1 MKTCSLIGS
10 PATPAMGSCRARHN
24 LTNSLKEAFMKTN
37 NAGMFLRA
45 TVLFAVAAFGGNIM
59 TEAQTCSVTWTGNA
73 GTGLWSTAGNWSP
86 RRVPGPASDV
96 CIPLLT
102 TANATPPISIHS
114 LQISQGGGLI
124 IESGKAGASF
134 SVATSLNNQGL
145 IQLYGAALS
154 AGSIAMTDP
163 SNFGS
168 INVYNTSSITSPAL
182 SNTTGTVY
190 VGATGTLKLTDN
202 PVQLQNGNLSGGNWL
217 VDDTGLL
224 IVPSDISEMTGGPG
238 GAYYT
243 VLSITSGGSL
253 QDTSGNNPL
262 ATVTS
267 VGSYAVLEVPSLTLN
282 DLACQGSV
290 NVGSTL
296 TVSGTFTLESGCTAS
311 AGTLTV
317 SGAFTVPSGASAAVG
332 SLLNA
337 TSVVVESGGT
347 LSPGGTVNCSIT
359 NNGTVSPG
367 IVTVMGNYSQS
378 AGAALTEL
386 FGNGTLNVKQ
396 NATLSGALNVEV
408 NPKHPP
414 KSGAQYTA
422 LTAGSLSGS
431 FTSHTA
437 GFTLTTSANGVLVT
451 KQ

>member
-1 MKTCSLIGS
+1 MSLLLALSLG
-10 PATPAMGSCRARHN
+10 GV
-24 LTNSLKEAFMKTN
+24 SLK
-37 NAGMFLRA
+37 LQ
-45 TVLFAVAAFGGNIM
+45 
-59 TEAQTCSVTWTGNA
+59 AQTCSATWTGNEGNGA
-73 GTGLWSTAGNWSP
+73 WSTAGNWSP
-86 RRVPGPASDV
+86 RKVPGATSNV

-124 IESGKAGASF
+124 IESGKAGATF

-145 IQLYGAALS
+145 IQLYGASLS

-168 INVYNTSSITSPAL
+168 INVYNSSSITSPAF

-190 VGATGTLKLTDN
+190 VGATGTLKLADN

-224 IVPSDISEMTGGPG
+224 IIPSDITQITGGPG

-243 VLSITSGGSL
+243 VLSITSGGAL
-253 QDTSGNNPL
+253 QDSSGNNPL
-262 ATVTS
+262 ATLDS
-267 VGSYAVLEVPSLTLN
+267 VGPYTVLDVPLLTLDN
-282 DLACQGSV
+282 LTCQGQVSV
-290 NVGSTL
+290 GTTL

-317 SGAFTVPSGASAAVG
+317 SGTFTVPSGATAAVS
-332 SLLNA
+332 SLLSA
-337 TSVVVESGGT
+337 TSVIVESGGK
-347 LSPGGTVNCSIT
+347 LSAGGTANCSIT

-378 AGAALTEL
+378 ADAALTEL
-386 FGNGTLNVKQ
+386 FANGTLNVKQ
-396 NATLSGALNVEV
+396 NATLSGALDVTV

-414 KSGAQYTA
+414 ASGAQYTA

>member
-1 MKTCSLIGS
+1 MRKTKVLVKLSVMSVLLGVSLE
-10 PATPAMGSCRARHN
+10 
-24 LTNSLKEAFMKTN
+24 LQ
-37 NAGMFLRA
+37 
-45 TVLFAVAAFGGNIM
+45 
-59 TEAQTCSVTWTGNA
+59 AQTCTATWTGNA
-73 GTGLWSTAGNWSP
+73 GNGSWSTPGNWSP
-86 RRVPGPASDV
+86 RRVPGATSNV

-124 IESGKAGASF
+124 IEGKPGATF
-134 SVATSLNNQGL
+134 SVATSVNNQGL

-154 AGSIAMTDP
+154 AGSIEMTDP
-163 SNFGS
+163 SNFGG
-168 INVYNTSSITSPAL
+168 INVYNSSSITSPAL

-190 VGATGTLKLTDN
+190 VGATGTLRLADN
-202 PVQLQNGNLSGGNWL
+202 PVQLQNGTLSGGNWL

-224 IVPSDISEMTGGPG
+224 IVPSDISQITGGPG

-262 ATVTS
+262 ATLTAVD
-267 VGSYAVLEVPSLTLN
+267 SYAILEVPSLTLN
-282 DLACQGSV
+282 DLTCQGMV

-296 TVSGTFTLESGCTAS
+296 TVSGTFTLESGCAAG

-317 SGAFTVPSGASAAVG
+317 SGTLTVPSGASAAVG

-337 TSVVVESGGT
+337 TSVVVESGGR

-378 AGAALTEL
+378 ASAALTES
-386 FGNGTLNVKQ
+386 FGNYSTLNVKE

-414 KSGAQYTA
+414 ASGAKYTA